1 MRINKKKNEVMKKV
15 LLFLA
20 MVTVSVATWAQ
31 EKTTEST
38 TDEYGIYAGS
48 GEDLIN
54 YNELKDS
61 REVHYWFEPEDRT
74 EEVILYYDFGAVVS
88 IKYIPKDQI
97 YNDFQKRLLSIKE
110 EGETINIETE
120 AQSQK

>member
-1 MRINKKKNEVMKKV
+1 
-15 LLFLA
+15 

-38 TDEYGIYAGS
+38 TDEYGIYAGN

-97 YNDFQKRLLSIKE
+97 YNDFQKRLLYVKE